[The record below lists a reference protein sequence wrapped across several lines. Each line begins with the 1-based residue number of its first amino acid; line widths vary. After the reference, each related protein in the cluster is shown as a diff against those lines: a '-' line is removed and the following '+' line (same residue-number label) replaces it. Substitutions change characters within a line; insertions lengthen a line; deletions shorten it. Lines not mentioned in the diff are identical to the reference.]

1 VDILHLKRSL
11 NAGEVGIKMH
21 RLISHLYPICRS
33 ITGNGVRQTLNILR
47 KHIPLSIH
55 EVPTDTKV
63 FDWKVPREWNIRGAY
78 IKNSKGEKIIDFN
91 NSNLHVLNYSV
102 PIKKKVS
109 LERLRDHV
117 FTLPEHPDW
126 IPYRTSYYKENWGF
140 CLTHNQLLQL
150 QDLEYEV
157 LIDSSLEDGHL
168 TYGEYYLQGE
178 SREEVLISCHIC
190 HPSLCN
196 DNLSGIALAVLL
208 AQHLKSIRAK
218 NSYRF
223 LFIPGSIGSITW
235 LCLNE
240 HRVSNIKNGL
250 VLACVGDS
258 GGFTYKKSRR
268 EKAEIDKA
276 VANVLRHSEK
286 EYKII
291 DFLPYGYDER
301 QYCSPGFNL
310 PIGCLMRTPHGEYP
324 EYHTSADNMDFVRP
338 QHLGESFSI
347 CLSTLSVLEYN
358 NRYVNLNPK
367 CEPQLGKRELY
378 DKIGGHSDSKVKQ
391 LAILWVLNLSDG
403 NQTLLDISNKSDI
416 EFDIIKNAADTLVD
430 HGLLKQISD

>member
-1 VDILHLKRSL
+1 
-11 NAGEVGIKMH
+11 
-21 RLISHLYPICRS
+21 
-33 ITGNGVRQTLNILR
+33 
-47 KHIPLSIH
+47 
-55 EVPTDTKV
+55 
-63 FDWKVPREWNIRGAY
+63 
-78 IKNSKGEKIIDFN
+78 
-91 NSNLHVLNYSV
+91 
-102 PIKKKVS
+102 
-109 LERLRDHV
+109 
-117 FTLPEHPDW
+117 
-126 IPYRTSYYKENWGF
+126 
-140 CLTHNQLLQL
+140 
-150 QDLEYEV
+150 
-157 LIDSSLEDGHL
+157 
-168 TYGEYYLQGE
+168 
-178 SREEVLISCHIC
+178 
-190 HPSLCN
+190 
-196 DNLSGIALAVLL
+196 
-208 AQHLKSIRAK
+208 
-218 NSYRF
+218 
-223 LFIPGSIGSITW
+223 
-235 LCLNE
+235 
-240 HRVSNIKNGL
+240 VSNIKNGL

-258 GGFTYKKSRR
+258 GGFTYKKSRL

-286 EYKII
+286 EYRII
-291 DFLPYGYDER
+291 DFFPYGYDER

-310 PIGCLMRTPHGEYP
+310 PVGCLMRTPHGEYP

-367 CEPQLGKRELY
+367 CEPQLGERGLY